1 MPVTLF
7 TASGCTRCKIVKKF
21 MNEHDLAYDEK
32 DIKTEGKTD
41 FQTFYRKYHKSIFRG
56 PNGVEFPIY
65 FFEEKIRQGLGPVL
79 AYLQGGDA
87 LDRFVRTGTLH
98 GQWVDGINVSRGDP
112 QHFEDLLAVLA
123 FLKRNGIKLEVET
136 DGRNPDLLKRL
147 ITEGMVDRGVMELKG
162 PKSLYSQILNLEID
176 PHQIEE
182 TMRLIAEVT
191 EYRFQTTIAPVLRS
205 DLKWSYLTPEEI
217 GETAAWLT
225 QVTGN
230 NKHPYIIRRLA
241 PTDAKGEDL
250 PDVLPL
256 APKNLFAYRT
266 KARPHQVRTEI
277 EKQ

>member
-1 MPVTLF
+1 MAVTLF

-41 FQTFYRKYHKSIFRG
+41 FQTFYRKHHKSIFRG

-65 FFEEKIRQGLGPVL
+65 FFEGKIRQGLGPVL
-79 AYLQGGDA
+79 VYLQGGDV
-87 LDRFVRTGTLH
+87 LDKFVRTGILH
-98 GQWVDGINVSRGDP
+98 GRWVDGINVSRGDP
-112 QHFEDLLAVLA
+112 VRFKDLLAVLA

-147 ITEGMVDRGVMELKG
+147 IAEGMVDRGIMELKG
-162 PKSLYSQILNLEID
+162 PKGLYSQILNIEID
-176 PHQIEE
+176 PHHIEE
-182 TMRLIAEVT
+182 TMSLIAGVT

-205 DLKWSYLTPEEI
+205 DEKWSCLTPEEV
-217 GETAAWLT
+217 GETATWLT
-225 QVTGN
+225 QTTGN

-250 PDVLPL
+250 LNIQTL